1 MSVFVHVG
9 DRVVAAAASVEQLDG
24 RYLALALGL
33 QLAAL
38 ALRAFGWRGVLSAA
52 YPDQRIPLVSVGCA
66 YAAGVALNAYLPAR
80 GGEGAKV
87 LLARMQIPG
96 SSVPTLAASLSV
108 IMVADAILGALLVV
122 AFWATGALPALPSLP
137 AAGLAPVAL
146 ALAGGAAVALAI
158 AAHRFGAALRRM
170 AASAVRGFAVL
181 RSPSLYVKTV
191 LPFQLGAWACRIGVV
206 YLVLQAFRID
216 AGLET
221 AALVVVL
228 NGAATAVPVPGG
240 AGSQQVLATY
250 ALQGAIS
257 TVGAMAFSLS
267 MQAGVTVVNTLVG
280 VAAAMFLF
288 RTVHPVRAVRAVR
301 TR

>member
-1 MSVFVHVG
+1 
-9 DRVVAAAASVEQLDG
+9 
-24 RYLALALGL
+24 
-33 QLAAL
+33 
-38 ALRAFGWRGVLSAA
+38 
-52 YPDQRIPLVSVGCA
+52 
-66 YAAGVALNAYLPAR
+66 
-80 GGEGAKV
+80 
-87 LLARMQIPG
+87 
-96 SSVPTLAASLSV
+96 
-108 IMVADAILGALLVV
+108 
-122 AFWATGALPALPSLP
+122 
-137 AAGLAPVAL
+137 
-146 ALAGGAAVALAI
+146 
-158 AAHRFGAALRRM
+158 M

-221 AALVVVL
+221 AAVVVVL